1 MAYNQQ
7 FCYAQACRGTHIHMY
22 VVDVAC
28 CQTRSLWAIQGV
40 KRLIKRNL
48 QHLCNTH
55 TYTHTHLAQLLAHPI
70 VRLQFSCSA
79 IRFHAYPSIH
89 PSTQPFIHIQFHQT
103 KHKAKSGKWLSKM
116 HISRFPFHAIRC
128 SRINFLFC
136 AFCAAAHLF
145 LLLFSDITPS
155 LASRRRH
162 SCQSTIIM
170 IIILFMLAARTIT
183 HTYIQTYVQLCFH
196 PTHILMDLN

>member
-22 VVDVAC
+22 VVDVAR

-89 PSTQPFIHIQFHQT
+89 PSTQPFIHIQFHQN
-103 KHKAKSGKWLSKM
+103 KAQSKIRQMAFKDAHFKISIPCHSLQSHK
-116 HISRFPFHAIRC
+116 FPVLCFLRRC
-128 SRINFLFC
+128 SFIFASFLRHYSFVGQP
-136 AFCAAAHLF
+136 
-145 LLLFSDITPS
+145 TPPQLPVDHHYDYYPFYAGS
-155 LASRRRH
+155 TNNH
-162 SCQSTIIM
+162 SHI
-170 IIILFMLAARTIT
+170 
-183 HTYIQTYVQLCFH
+183 HTNVRATVFPSNPYTYG
-196 PTHILMDLN
+196 P